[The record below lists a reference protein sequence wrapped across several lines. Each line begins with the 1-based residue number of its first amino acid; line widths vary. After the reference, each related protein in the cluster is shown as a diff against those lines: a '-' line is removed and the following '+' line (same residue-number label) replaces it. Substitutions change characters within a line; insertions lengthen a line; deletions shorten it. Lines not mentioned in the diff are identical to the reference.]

1 MPFVDDEN
9 EVVPEAPSL
18 TIAKEEFKG
27 PVVDTRKQQYST
39 LSTFY
44 QGEKWAVDLLLE
56 TTGRDSTVGS
66 FSADTLSTYG
76 NYRLVKGFEL
86 VVDSTITNTQVVGEA
101 NGFDSVGG
109 GVVYPCVVP
118 NNGTLFIADMGN
130 GRNLLFAMYNPVKLG
145 IYEESPHKVEWKAI
159 KFLDAETMAA
169 LEERTVET
177 LYFDRENMRNNLKP
191 LLTRKEVD
199 SIKRLNNSYRR
210 LINLYFKAFFD
221 PRFSTFTLP
230 MNDNATYDPNVVR
243 FIRRTI
249 SSDMHAN
256 VHKVIEL
263 DCSAGQGSDELSL
276 YDMIAKRDYELL
288 YSCSRHFKLE
298 SVDVY
303 RTIPKLHSVF
313 YSGIRKVMTAT
324 DIPFSVSQ
332 ATGFAGAIAPLL
344 KAGVENPR
352 MRAILPQLL
361 KGGQEPAP
369 TYGRYIKRILCDDY
383 YVFSKEF
390 YEGGDGE
397 LSLLEKLVQSRM
409 KGEGIDL
416 NDLADLAEYATRF
429 DNLERFYY
437 VPIILTL
444 IKLAPGV
451 L

>member
-1 MPFVDDEN
+1 MPFIDEEEDEHK
-9 EVVPEAPSL
+9 EVPSL

-44 QGEKWAVDLLLE
+44 QGEKWAVDLLVE

-66 FSADTLSTYG
+66 FSADTLATYG
-76 NYRLVKGFEL
+76 TYKRVKGFEL

-109 GVVYPCVVP
+109 GIVYHCVVP

-130 GRNLLFAMYNPVKLG
+130 GRNVLFAMYSPVKLG

-159 KFLDAETMAA
+159 KWLDAETLAA

-177 LYFDRENMRNNLKP
+177 VYFDRENFRNNLKP

-210 LINLYFKAFFD
+210 LINLYFKSFFN

-230 MNDNATYDPNVVR
+230 MNGCAAYDPHLVR

-249 SSDMHAN
+249 SSDLHAS

-263 DCSAGQGSDELSL
+263 DCSAGQGSEELSL

-288 YSCSRHFKLE
+288 YSCSRHFTFE
-298 SVDVY
+298 NVDVY
-303 RTIPKLHSVF
+303 RTVPKLHSVF
-313 YSGIRKVMTAT
+313 YSGIRKVVTAT
-324 DIPFSVSQ
+324 DISYSVREPF
-332 ATGFAGAIAPLL
+332 GFAGAVSPLL

-352 MRAILPQLL
+352 MRSILPQLL
-361 KGGQEPAP
+361 KGGEEPAP
-369 TYGRYIKRILCDDY
+369 TYGKYIKRVLCDDY

-390 YEGGDGE
+390 YEGGE
-397 LSLLEKLVQSRM
+397 LSVLERLVQSRM

-416 NDLADLAEYATRF
+416 MELSDVAEYASRF

-437 VPIILTL
+437 IPIILTL

>member
-1 MPFVDDEN
+1 MPYIDDEN
-9 EVVPEAPSL
+9 EVAKEVPSL
-18 TIAKEEFKG
+18 TIAKEDFKG

-66 FSADTLSTYG
+66 FSADTLATYG
-76 NYRLVKGFEL
+76 NYKLVKGFEL

-101 NGFDSVGG
+101 NGFDSTGG
-109 GVVYPCVVP
+109 GIVYPCVVP

-130 GRNLLFAMYNPVKLG
+130 GRNVLFAMYNPVKLG

-177 LYFDRENMRNNLKP
+177 VYFDRENMRNNLKP
-191 LLTRKEVD
+191 LLTRAEVN

-210 LINLYFKAFFD
+210 LINLYFKSFFN
-221 PRFSTFTLP
+221 PRFSTFTVP
-230 MNDNATYDPNVVR
+230 MNDDSTYDPNLVR
-243 FIRRTI
+243 FLRRSI
-249 SSDMHAN
+249 STDMHKDM
-256 VHKVIEL
+256 HRVIEL
-263 DCSAGQGSDELSL
+263 DCSADVTSDQLSL

-288 YSCSRHFKLE
+288 YSCSRHFNLR
-298 SVDVY
+298 SVDMY
-303 RTIPKLHSVF
+303 RTLPKLHSVF
-313 YSGIRKVMTAT
+313 YSGIRKVMSAS
-324 DIPFSVSQ
+324 DISFSVSHPI
-332 ATGFAGAIAPLL
+332 GIVGAVIPLL
-344 KAGVENPR
+344 KAGVENPH

-361 KGGQEPAP
+361 KGGTEPAP
-369 TYGRYIKRILCDDY
+369 TYGKYIKRILCDDY

-390 YEGGDGE
+390 YEGDGE
-397 LSLLEKLVQSRM
+397 VSMLERMVQHRM
-409 KGEGIDL
+409 KGEAIDL
-416 NDLADLAEYATRF
+416 TDLADLAEYSTRF

-437 VPIILTL
+437 TPIILTL

>member
-1 MPFVDDEN
+1 MPYIGEEDEVPK
-9 EVVPEAPSL
+9 EVPSL
-18 TIAKEEFKG
+18 KIAEEEFKG
-27 PVVDTRKQQYST
+27 PVVDTRKQQYDT

-66 FSADTLSTYG
+66 FSPDTLATYG

-109 GVVYPCVVP
+109 GIVYPCVVP

-130 GRNLLFAMYNPVKLG
+130 GRNVLFAMYNPVKLG

-159 KFLDAETMAA
+159 KFLDAATLAA

-177 LYFDRENMRNNLKP
+177 VYFDRENMRNNLKP

-210 LINLYFKAFFD
+210 LITLYFKAFFN
-221 PRFSTFTLP
+221 PQFSTFTLP
-230 MNDNATYDPNVVR
+230 LNGNNTYDPNVVR
-243 FIRRTI
+243 FLRRTVGT
-249 SSDMHAN
+249 DMNAN
-256 VHKVIEL
+256 MHRVIEL
-263 DCSAGQGSDELSL
+263 DCSAGMSNDELSL

-288 YSCSRHFKLE
+288 YSCSRHFSLQN
-298 SVDVY
+298 VDVY
-303 RTIPKLHSVF
+303 RTVPKLHSVF
-313 YSGIRKVMTAT
+313 YSGIRKVMSAT
-324 DIPFSVSQ
+324 DLSFSVSHPN
-332 ATGFAGAIAPLL
+332 GLVGAVTPLL

-361 KGGQEPAP
+361 KGGEEPAP
-369 TYGRYIKRILCDDY
+369 TYGKYIKRILCDDY

-390 YEGGDGE
+390 YEGEGE
-397 LSLLEKLVQSRM
+397 VSMLERMVQHRM

-416 NDLADLAEYATRF
+416 TDLADLAEYASRF

>member
-1 MPFVDDEN
+1 MPYIGEEDEVPK
-9 EVVPEAPSL
+9 EVPSL
-18 TIAKEEFKG
+18 KIAEEEFKG
-27 PVVDTRKQQYST
+27 PVVDTRKQQYDT

-66 FSADTLSTYG
+66 FSPDTLATYG

-109 GVVYPCVVP
+109 GIVYPCVVP

-130 GRNLLFAMYNPVKLG
+130 GRNVLFAMYNPVKLG

-159 KFLDAETMAA
+159 KFLDAATLAA

-177 LYFDRENMRNNLKP
+177 VYFDRENMRNNLKP

-210 LINLYFKAFFD
+210 LITLYFKAFFN
-221 PRFSTFTLP
+221 PQFSTFTLP
-230 MNDNATYDPNVVR
+230 LNGNNTYDPNVVR
-243 FIRRTI
+243 FLRRTVGT
-249 SSDMHAN
+249 DMNAN
-256 VHKVIEL
+256 MHRVIEL
-263 DCSAGQGSDELSL
+263 DCSAGMSNDELSL

-288 YSCSRHFKLE
+288 YSCSRHFSLQN
-298 SVDVY
+298 VDVY
-303 RTIPKLHSVF
+303 RTVPKLHSVF
-313 YSGIRKVMTAT
+313 YSGIRKVMSAT
-324 DIPFSVSQ
+324 DLSFSVSHPN
-332 ATGFAGAIAPLL
+332 GLVGAVTPLL

-361 KGGQEPAP
+361 KGGVEPAP
-369 TYGRYIKRILCDDY
+369 TYGKYIKRILCDDY

-390 YEGGDGE
+390 YEGEGE
-397 LSLLEKLVQSRM
+397 VSMLERMVQHRM

-416 NDLADLAEYATRF
+416 TDLADLAEYASRF